1 MAPLLKKMCE
11 GHDADEVSFCKVDA
25 DNSENGPIALE
36 CLKEHGIKTVPTF
49 HVYVGQTLVETVKG
63 AYIEEL
69 EEKIE
74 SHRAVLS
81 DKNVA

>member
-1 MAPLLKKMCE
+1 VAPLLKKICE
-11 GHDADEVSFCKVDA
+11 DHDASEVSFCKVDA

-36 CLKEHGIKTVPTF
+36 HGIKTVPTF
-49 HVYVGQTLVETVKG
+49 HIYVGQKLVEIVKG

-74 SHRAVLS
+74 LHRALLP
-81 DKNVA
+81 DKNATET

>member
-1 MAPLLKKMCE
+1 MLKKICE
-11 GHDADEVSFCKVDA
+11 DHDASEVSFCKVDA

-36 CLKEHGIKTVPTF
+36 CLREHGIKTVPTF
-49 HVYVGQTLVETVKG
+49 HIYVGQKLVEIVKG

-74 SHRAVLS
+74 LHRALLP
-81 DKNVA
+81 DKNATET